1 MERRRWLTEAALTE
15 FIALTQ
21 LLPGPSSSQTG
32 FLIGLARGG
41 IAGGIAAW
49 LGFTL
54 PSAVIMV
61 LFAAGVRR
69 AHGPFI
75 EGALHGLQVAAI
87 AVVASAVL
95 AMFRRLCPD
104 WPRALFAAG
113 AAALVLLR
121 GGSAIQIAVILAGA
135 LLGWAVLRIPP
146 PAKDDENPL
155 LVSHATASAA
165 FALFAAVFVI
175 LEFALPGAPLLRAFY
190 RTGSLVFG
198 GGHVVLPLLDQAVVR
213 PGWVNAGDFLA
224 GYGAAQTIPGPL
236 FTFAAYLGYVSRV
249 APNGLTGA
257 VLCLIAIFLPGLLL
271 AIAAAPF
278 WQWLRARSGARA
290 AIAGVNAAVV
300 GLLGSALVHAGLS
313 GAMRTWFDAIFA
325 AAGFLVLSRTRV
337 SPVIVVL
344 ATAFAEGL
352 LAVLV

>member
-32 FLIGLARGG
+32 FLIGIARGG
-41 IAGGIAAW
+41 ILGGIAAW

-69 AHGPFI
+69 AHGPLI

-104 WPRALFAAG
+104 WPRALIASI
-113 AAALVLLR
+113 AAALVLFL
-121 GGSAIQIAVILAGA
+121 GGSAIQIAVILGGA
-135 LLGWAVLRIPP
+135 ILGWAVLRIPP
-146 PAKDDENPL
+146 ADREEENPL
-155 LVSHATASAA
+155 PVSHAAA
-165 FALFAAVFVI
+165 AAALMLFAALFVA

-190 RTGSLVFG
+190 RTGALVFG

-213 PGWVNAGDFLA
+213 PGWVNANDFLA

-249 APNGLTGA
+249 PPHGLAGA
-257 VLCLIAIFLPGLLL
+257 VLCLLAIFLPGLLL

-278 WQWLRARSGARA
+278 WRWLRARNGARA

-300 GLLGSALVHAGLS
+300 GLLASALAHAGLS
-313 GAMRTWFDAIFA
+313 GAVRTWLDILFA
-325 AAGFLVLSRTRV
+325 AAGFLALARTRI
-337 SPVIVVL
+337 SPVAVVL
-344 ATAFAEGL
+344 AIALAEAL
-352 LAVLV
+352 LAVIG